1 MTILS
6 ENNNIINLP
15 IVFSRPVNKAQSI
28 RDLFSQEEDKKNLIM
43 WQQFMNRF
51 CYLWLNF

>member
-43 WQQFMNRF
+43 RQQFMNRF